1 MTIAREFFR
10 EQLSR
15 LERQFNSGKKL
26 ELLVQEEYFMTMK
39 LFKEEEITKAVDS
52 VIQTHRPY
60 TGHVFPSLATILDA
74 LNDVMRNT
82 WSAPGPRV
90 ESDFCEQCRNN
101 GLYMA
106 GDQGRFCDCEKGKRK
121 EIDFRFHPDK
131 KKAEKEKEEIEGAA
145 LPHRGLKEWNPV
157 GFYEDTQEE
166 HDKWMAAERAK
177 IAEIDAK
184 RAKDRG
190 LGAEAME
197 NAATGLRHGNSGL
210 LRALSGVLGQV
221 AEVRAIL
228 REPGGDREEDAEAPL

>member
-10 EQLSR
+10 EQMSR
-15 LERQFNSGKKL
+15 LEGQFNSGRKL
-26 ELLVQEEYFMTMK
+26 DPLVQEEYFMTMK
-39 LFKEEEITKAVDS
+39 LFKEEEIARAVDS

-82 WSAPGPRV
+82 WSAPGPKV
-90 ESDFCEQCRNN
+90 EPDFCEQCRNN

-121 EIDFRFHPDK
+121 EIDFSFHPDK
-131 KKAEKEKEEIEGAA
+131 KRAEKEKEEIEGAA

-166 HDKWMAAERAK
+166 HDKFMKAERAK
-177 IAEIDAK
+177 IAEMDAR
-184 RAKDRG
+184 RAKAKG
-190 LGAEAME
+190 LGVEGME
-197 NAATGLRHGNSGL
+197 NAATGLLGAVRGALAQLSETRLTSG
-210 LRALSGVLGQV
+210 GT
-221 AEVRAIL
+221 
-228 REPGGDREEDAEAPL
+228 EESPEAPL